1 MCSRLSEK
9 ICNFEDNRKKLYFL
23 NLGKGYFK
31 QNRIPKNHKKEDRK
45 FRFHTNPAENNGTTV
60 KNE

>member
-1 MCSRLSEK
+1 VKKYVTLKIIEK
-9 ICNFEDNRKKLYFL
+9 NVYYFL
-23 NLGKGYFK
+23 NLRKGKGYFK
-31 QNRIPKNHKKEDRK
+31 QNRIPNNHKKEDRK

>member
-1 MCSRLSEK
+1 M
-9 ICNFEDNRKKLYFL
+9 KKYVTLKKVENTYIL
-23 NLGKGYFK
+23 NLRKGKGYFK

-45 FRFHTNPAENNGTTV
+45 FGFHINPVENNGSTV